1 MIKDTLCIIPARSGS
16 KEIKNKNII
25 IFKKKPLFIHSFE
38 FSKKLNF
45 INKTI
50 ISTDSK
56 NYINIAE
63 RYGYKS
69 KKLRPKRLAQDHT
82 PTLDV
87 INHEYKSLEANII
100 KNIQYILI
108 LQPTCPFRKIKDF
121 KLAHQKLKKNFD
133 SVITLKKTIEQPER
147 MMKKDKNGVTRSYN
161 NKVNF
166 LPRQKLEQ
174 LYLRAGSMYFFKVK
188 QLKNKNLNLGKKI
201 FGIEVKEKYAIN
213 IDSFEDLKNART
225 Y

>member
-1 MIKDTLCIIPARSGS
+1 MKKDTLCIIPARSGS

-56 NYINIAE
+56 NYLNIAK
-63 RYGYKS
+63 RYGYQS
-69 KKLRPKRLAQDHT
+69 KKLRPKKLALDHT
-82 PTLDV
+82 PTIDV
-87 INHEYKSLEANII
+87 IKHEFKSLETKVV
-100 KNIQYILI
+100 KNIRYILI

-121 KLAHQKLKKNFD
+121 KIAHQKLKKNFD

-147 MMKKDKNGVTRSYN
+147 MMKMGKNGVTYN
-161 NKVNF
+161 YNDNVNF
-166 LPRQKLEQ
+166 LPRQRLKQ
-174 LYLRAGSMYFFKVK
+174 LYLRAGSMYFFRVK

-201 FGIEVKEKYAIN
+201 FGIEVKKKYAIN
-213 IDSFEDLKNART
+213 IDSLEDLKNAKT

>member
-1 MIKDTLCIIPARSGS
+1 METKVA
-16 KEIKNKNII
+16 KNI
-25 IFKKKPLFIHSFE
+25 
-38 FSKKLNF
+38 
-45 INKTI
+45 
-50 ISTDSK
+50 
-56 NYINIAE
+56 
-63 RYGYKS
+63 R
-69 KKLRPKRLAQDHT
+69 
-82 PTLDV
+82 
-87 INHEYKSLEANII
+87 
-100 KNIQYILI
+100 YILI

-121 KLAHQKLKKNFD
+121 KIAHQKLKKNFD

-147 MMKKDKNGVTRSYN
+147 MMKMGKNGVTYN
-161 NKVNF
+161 YNDNVNF
-166 LPRQKLEQ
+166 LPRQRLKQ